1 MEEKPFPTSYR
12 GCFAAEK
19 TERGQRLVCQLC
31 KADAVAEPVTFA
43 DSASGS
49 KLKAHVE
56 CDHAHT
62 AAHVERDHAHTAA
75 AIEGKNTPT
84 LKKPRQ
90 NGTAQ
95 PSDLFQL
102 MMGAAKLILMRI
114 GLEFILKRRRSL
126 ACRGS
131 NFSTLVAPR

>member
-43 DSASGS
+43 DFASGS

-56 CDHAHT
+56 RDHAHT

-102 MMGAAKLILMRI
+102 MMGAAKSHTNEDWSRI
-114 GLEFILKRRRSL
+114 HPTKASFTRLP
-126 ACRGS
+126 GS
-131 NFSTLVAPR
+131 NFLTLVAPR